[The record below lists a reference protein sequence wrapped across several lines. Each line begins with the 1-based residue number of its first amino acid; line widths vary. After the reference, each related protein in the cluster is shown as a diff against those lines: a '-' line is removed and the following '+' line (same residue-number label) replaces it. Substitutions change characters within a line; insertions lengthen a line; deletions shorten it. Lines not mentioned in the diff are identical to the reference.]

1 MAISIR
7 EALAERFSE
16 YCSLLFKLQ
25 EDGEDTLLPSEKE
38 YFREHI
44 RKLRETGIA
53 YREGTRL
60 GFGNTVYLRLKPG
73 TDLVNAELDLD
84 AIHGAFSEQTLSGMV
99 KGLSNEVQVLSGYW
113 EPEPT
118 VFLIKSHNGNPNY
131 RHLTYEWIGWY
142 KRRHPEQPSIR
153 QIAIIG
159 GERIHE
165 MMVKDGTSP
174 LQQGNQL
181 KVLVNLDDS
190 IWDGGDV
197 PVGLWYTSMKEF

>member
-1 MAISIR
+1 MTISIR

-16 YCSLLFKLQ
+16 YCRLLFKLQ
-25 EDGEDTLLPSEKE
+25 EDSEDTLLPSEKE

-44 RKLRETGIA
+44 RKLRVTGIA
-53 YREGTRL
+53 YREGAGP
-60 GFGNTVYLRLKPG
+60 GFGNVVYLRLKPG
-73 TDLVNAELDLD
+73 TDLANAELNLD
-84 AIHGAFSEQTLSGMV
+84 AIHSAFSDRTLSAMV
-99 KGLSNEVQVLSGYW
+99 KGLSEEAQVLSGYW
-113 EPEPT
+113 EPEPN
-118 VFLIKSHNGNPNY
+118 VCLLKSHNGKPDY

-153 QIAIIG
+153 QIAMIG

-174 LQQGNQL
+174 LQSGNQL
-181 KVLVNLDDS
+181 KVLVNIDDS